1 MLTLCVVLGG
11 SKMAAA
17 AAGLVTYACPHF
29 GSWLADVG
37 WNLRY
42 VGAAPA
48 AVVSHL
54 KPGRHLEVTSPNHP
68 PSVAQR
74 SVQC

>member
-1 MLTLCVVLGG
+1 
-11 SKMAAA
+11 MADA

-42 VGAAPA
+42 VGASPA
-48 AVVSHL
+48 SVVSHL
-54 KPGRHLEVTSPNHP
+54 KPGRHLEV
-68 PSVAQR
+68 
-74 SVQC
+74 